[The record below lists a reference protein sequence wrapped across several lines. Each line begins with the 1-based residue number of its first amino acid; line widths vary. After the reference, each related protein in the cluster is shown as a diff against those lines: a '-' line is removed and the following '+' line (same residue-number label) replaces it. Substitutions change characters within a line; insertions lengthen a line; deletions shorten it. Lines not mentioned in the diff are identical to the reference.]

1 MRETLPFYSN
11 LRLYAI
17 HSCCQQIKSCITMA
31 GCVLFRGAP
40 FFVLWKLLLFHHLL
54 QDVCH
59 IILVDAGSFIVLH
72 VCVLSAL
79 RHSYRG
85 LSCFLMIRSRTFF
98 DGSKGFVLFSKEYKK
113 PNLSPIGKK
122 FGFCSEKRPLHVL
135 KPCTYSPTNKIALS
149 PTDLMALVCAT
160 AHQKSSLGGVFYL
173 MP

>member
-1 MRETLPFYSN
+1 M
-11 LRLYAI
+11 
-17 HSCCQQIKSCITMA
+17 
-31 GCVLFRGAP
+31 
-40 FFVLWKLLLFHHLL
+40 LFHHLL

-59 IILVDAGSFIVLH
+59 IILVDAGSFIILH

-113 PNLSPIGKK
+113 TEPFSYRKK
-122 FGFCSEKRPLHVL
+122 VRFLQREAPSARFETVQ
-135 KPCTYSPTNKIALS
+135 KPCTYSPTNKITLS
-149 PTDLMALVCAT
+149 PTGLMVLVCVVT
-160 AHQKSSLGGVFYL
+160 HQKSSLGGVFYL